1 VTSVEWVTLIV
12 ATVALAFSV
21 GALVA
26 ALAKPGPPRACAT
39 HGHRFEGRY
48 HKESTPMLKSVDRAS
63 VDAMIKLANATMQ
76 RTTTY
81 VHDICV
87 YCGDKRKP

>member
-1 VTSVEWVTLIV
+1 MTSVEWVTLIV

-21 GALVA
+21 RALVA

-48 HKESTPMLKSVDRAS
+48 HKESTPMLKSVERAS
-63 VDAMIKLANATMQ
+63 VNAMIRLANATKH
-76 RTTTY
+76 TTSTY
-81 VHDICV
+81 VYDICV
-87 YCGDKRKP
+87 YCGDTKKL